1 MSASGGELFRCVTRR
16 GHVSGPPVP
25 GTALWRWTV
34 NDEGMW
40 ERCIQRRPSH
50 DHRLAGTG
58 LVGYV
63 LYKLYILSQPFRGRT
78 RLRKHAGS
86 KSPSAVLRGGR
97 DERTRSLMEHIS
109 TAEAR
114 KNMAELVNR
123 AAYGGERFVVTRH
136 GKELVAIVPVED
148 ATLLDRLRGLLE
160 KRDYEA
166 ALREIAETGTV
177 PWADVRRE
185 LDL

>member
-1 MSASGGELFRCVTRR
+1 
-16 GHVSGPPVP
+16 
-25 GTALWRWTV
+25 
-34 NDEGMW
+34 
-40 ERCIQRRPSH
+40 
-50 DHRLAGTG
+50 
-58 LVGYV
+58 
-63 LYKLYILSQPFRGRT
+63 
-78 RLRKHAGS
+78 
-86 KSPSAVLRGGR
+86 
-97 DERTRSLMEHIS
+97 MEHIS